1 MNNFLSVG
9 TITVVNTTFAGQLAG
24 RYLQTSSNGANRV
37 DTVMKN
43 NYYRSANSLPAVSNT
58 SGMSYSNIEM
68 SDCYNTGEVVGD
80 YYVGGVAGI
89 NDGTI
94 TNCYNAGEVSGYCY
108 VGGVAGSNNGTITN
122 CYNTG
127 EASATSSVSGVVGYN
142 NGKTTNSYYLS
153 DSETDNFD
161 DTTAKTADQF
171 ASGEVAYLLQGKQTE
186 QIWGQELNKDKFPV
200 LGGEKVY
207 YVIPCVDESCYSNT
221 ATGNHTVKI
230 SPAKDA
236 NCTKTGLTE
245 CKKCSRCGKTL
256 VASEIIP
263 AAEHSFENGKCTVCG
278 AEPTYNPNV
287 VYFIPKHWEEADA
300 WFAVLAWDA
309 KTGDSKFV
317 KLQNE
322 NGIYF
327 AEIGEYIDMVFFRM
341 DPEKTAVDLDSVWN
355 QTDVLTIPKGYN
367 CFTVNDHEYDNANGI
382 WSEYLPVKDISVT
395 GDINLTLEEIND
407 NIYTGVVELQV
418 GTYSFNINDDGTTLG
433 FNGTYTD
440 TATIDYSAG
449 TTEATKLNATGGKYT
464 FTYNASTK
472 ELEIEYEPVLVFG
485 DANGNGYIEIID
497 VIFVLEYIVGKIA
510 LNEVQSLC
518 ADVDSNGT
526 ISVLDAV
533 LIQKMLLGIV

>member
-1 MNNFLSVG
+1 
-9 TITVVNTTFAGQLAG
+9 
-24 RYLQTSSNGANRV
+24 
-37 DTVMKN
+37 
-43 NYYRSANSLPAVSNT
+43 
-58 SGMSYSNIEM
+58 
-68 SDCYNTGEVVGD
+68 
-80 YYVGGVAGI
+80 
-89 NDGTI
+89 
-94 TNCYNAGEVSGYCY
+94 
-108 VGGVAGSNNGTITN
+108 
-122 CYNTG
+122 
-127 EASATSSVSGVVGYN
+127 
-142 NGKTTNSYYLS
+142 
-153 DSETDNFD
+153 
-161 DTTAKTADQF
+161 
-171 ASGEVAYLLQGKQTE
+171 
-186 QIWGQELNKDKFPV
+186 
-200 LGGEKVY
+200 
-207 YVIPCVDESCYSNT
+207 
-221 ATGNHTVKI
+221 
-230 SPAKDA
+230 
-236 NCTKTGLTE
+236 
-245 CKKCSRCGKTL
+245 
-256 VASEIIP
+256 
-263 AAEHSFENGKCTVCG
+263 
-278 AEPTYNPNV
+278 
-287 VYFIPKHWEEADA
+287 
-300 WFAVLAWDA
+300 
-309 KTGDSKFV
+309 
-317 KLQNE
+317 
-322 NGIYF
+322 
-327 AEIGEYIDMVFFRM
+327 MVFFRM